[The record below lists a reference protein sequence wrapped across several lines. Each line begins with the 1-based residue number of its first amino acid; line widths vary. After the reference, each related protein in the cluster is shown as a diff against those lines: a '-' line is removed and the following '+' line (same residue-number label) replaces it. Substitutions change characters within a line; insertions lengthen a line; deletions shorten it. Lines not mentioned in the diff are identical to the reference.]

1 MNEVVSWKK
10 LLTIGVVILNYADDF
25 TLVHRENLRVLR
37 EQVMLVVRDFNN
49 IIDYMNELERK
60 LFKQHLE

>member
-10 LLTIGVVILNYADDF
+10 LLTIGVVIPNYADDF

-37 EQVMLVVRDFNN
+37 E
-49 IIDYMNELERK
+49 
-60 LFKQHLE
+60 